1 MGYYNKTISV
11 YGTELQFVQAL
22 IAAIT
27 ESDSRITCTT
37 TDIEAQYAATYRTPS
52 FTFSVDGDYT
62 IVFTREGTLSSNAY
76 GYKISVP
83 VFGDNY
89 YKRIEWKNSI
99 ATANEVTMRTVNLSI
114 ITNSE
119 DVYFRIAPYNGNV
132 VQNGLKLLSAKSSGN
147 AIIGREA
154 DATNIM
160 TTVFIAADSSNQ
172 AYTTVNRIPYTYA
185 PTGSAG
191 VEVIQNKVFLEYG
204 STNRAFTFS
213 KLWDVSTVA
222 ANSQIKIDDVL
233 YYAISSN
240 TLMCID
246 DVNTP
251 TNIQSGA

>member
-1 MGYYNKTISV
+1 MAYYNKTISI

-37 TDIEAQYAATYRTPS
+37 TDIETQYAATSGTPS

-62 IVFTREGTLSSNAY
+62 IVFTRNTDISSNTSRFR
-76 GYKISVP
+76 ISVP

-89 YKRIEWKNSI
+89 YKIIDYSYNDFLKNDVAI
-99 ATANEVTMRTVNLSI
+99 RTVNLSI

-132 VQNGLKLLSAKSSGN
+132 VQNGLKLLSAKSGGN

-160 TTVFIAADSSNQ
+160 TTVFMAAGSSNQ
-172 AYTTVNRIPYTYA
+172 TYTTVNRITYTYA

-222 ANSQIKIDDVL
+222 ANNQVVIGSGT
-233 YYAISSN
+233 YYAIN
-240 TLMCID
+240 DHTLMVIE
-246 DVNTP
+246 
-251 TNIQSGA
+251 

>member
-1 MGYYNKTISV
+1 MAYYNKTISV

-27 ESDSRITCTT
+27 EADSRITCTT
-37 TDIEAQYAATYRTPS
+37 TDIEAQYAAASGIPS

-62 IVFTREGTLSSNAY
+62 IVFTRDGLDISNSSN
-76 GYKISVP
+76 GFKIYCP
-83 VFGDNY
+83 VFGDNIVQMLKWNGQY
-89 YKRIEWKNSI
+89 GSGK
-99 ATANEVTMRTVNLSI
+99 NEVTMRTYNLSI

-119 DVYFRIAPYNGNV
+119 AVYFRIAPYNGNV
-132 VQNGLKLLSAKSSGN
+132 KQNGLKLLSAKSGGN

-160 TTVFIAADSSNQ
+160 TTVFIAAGSSNQ
-172 AYTTVNRIPYTYA
+172 TYTTVNRITYTYA

-222 ANSQIKIDDVL
+222 ADYQVVIGSDTF
-233 YYAISSN
+233 YAVDAH
-240 TLMCID
+240 TLMLIE
-246 DVNTP
+246 
-251 TNIQSGA
+251 QGAAEN

>member
-1 MGYYNKTISV
+1 MAYYNKTISV
-11 YGTELQFVQAL
+11 YGTELQFVQAI

-37 TDIEAQYAATYRTPS
+37 TDIETQYAATSGTPS
-52 FTFSVDGDYT
+52 FTLSVDGDYT
-62 IVFTREGTLSSNAY
+62 IVFTRGNTIDNNTAAFR
-76 GYKISVP
+76 ISVP

-89 YKRIEWKNSI
+89 YKTIGFNANSLAKNQTGI
-99 ATANEVTMRTVNLSI
+99 RTVKLSI

-119 DVYFRIAPYNGNV
+119 DVYFRIAPYNFNMA
-132 VQNGLKLLSAKSSGN
+132 QNGLKLLSAKSGDN
-147 AIIGREA
+147 AIIGREV

-160 TTVFIAADSSNQ
+160 TTVFMAVDSSNQ
-172 AYTTVNRIPYTYA
+172 TYTAVDRITYTYA

-222 ANSQIKIDDVL
+222 ADYQVVIGSDTF
-233 YYAISSN
+233 YAVN
-240 TLMCID
+240 AHTLMLIE
-246 DVNTP
+246 
-251 TNIQSGA
+251 

>member
-1 MGYYNKTISV
+1 MAYYNKTISV
-11 YGTELQFVQAL
+11 YGTERQFVQAI

-27 ESDSRITCTT
+27 EADSRITCTT
-37 TDIEAQYAATYRTPS
+37 TDIETQYAASSGTPS

-62 IVFTREGTLSSNAY
+62 IVFTRGNTINNNAY
-76 GYKISVP
+76 EFRISVP

-89 YKRIEWKNSI
+89 YKTI
-99 ATANEVTMRTVNLSI
+99 AYSNGGLGKDQTGMRTVNLSI

-132 VQNGLKLLSAKSSGN
+132 VQNGLKLLSAKSGDN

-160 TTVFIAADSSNQ
+160 TTVFVAADSISQ
-172 AYTTVNRIPYTYA
+172 AYTAVNRITYTYA

-222 ANSQIKIDDVL
+222 ADYQVVIGSDTF
-233 YYAISSN
+233 YAVN
-240 TLMCID
+240 AHTLMLIE
-246 DVNTP
+246 
-251 TNIQSGA
+251 

>member
-1 MGYYNKTISV
+1 MAYYNKTISI

-27 ESDSRITCTT
+27 EADSRITCTT
-37 TDIEAQYAATYRTPS
+37 TDIEAQYAATSGTPS

-62 IVFTREGTLSSNAY
+62 IVFTRGNTINNDAY
-76 GYKISVP
+76 EFRISVP

-89 YKRIEWKNSI
+89 YKTI
-99 ATANEVTMRTVNLSI
+99 AYSVNGMAKDQTGMRTVNLSI

-132 VQNGLKLLSAKSSGN
+132 KQNGLKLLSAKSGDN
-147 AIIGREA
+147 VIIGREA

-160 TTVFIAADSSNQ
+160 TTVFVAADSISQ
-172 AYTTVNRIPYTYA
+172 AYTAVNRITYTYA

-222 ANSQIKIDDVL
+222 ADYQVVIGSDTF
-233 YYAISSN
+233 YAVN
-240 TLMCID
+240 AHTLMLIE
-246 DVNTP
+246 
-251 TNIQSGA
+251 

>member
-1 MGYYNKTISV
+1 MAYYNKTISV

-27 ESDSRITCTT
+27 EADSRITCAT
-37 TDIEAQYAATYRTPS
+37 TDIEAQYAATSGTPS

-62 IVFTREGTLSSNAY
+62 IVFTRGNTINNNTDIFI
-76 GYKISVP
+76 ISEP

-89 YKRIEWKNSI
+89 YKTITFYDRYGGAGKNQVAI
-99 ATANEVTMRTVNLSI
+99 RTVNLSI

-119 DVYFRIAPYNGNV
+119 AVYFRIAPYNGNV
-132 VQNGLKLLSAKSSGN
+132 KQNGLKLLSAKSGDN

-160 TTVFIAADSSNQ
+160 TTVFMATNGSNQ
-172 AYTTVNRIPYTYA
+172 SYTAVNRIPYTYA
-185 PTGSAG
+185 PVGSAG
-191 VEVIQNKVFLEYG
+191 VEVIQNKVFLENT

-222 ANSQIKIDDVL
+222 ADYQVVIGSDTF
-233 YYAISSN
+233 YAVN
-240 TLMCID
+240 AHTLMLIE
-246 DVNTP
+246 
-251 TNIQSGA
+251 

>member
-1 MGYYNKTISV
+1 MAYYNKTISI
-11 YGTELQFVQAL
+11 YGTELQFVQAI

-27 ESDSRITCTT
+27 EADSRITCTT
-37 TDIEAQYAATYRTPS
+37 TDIETQYAATSGTPS

-62 IVFTREGTLSSNAY
+62 IVFTRGNTIDNNTDIFR
-76 GYKISVP
+76 ISEP

-89 YKRIEWKNSI
+89 YKTITFYGTYGGAGKNQV
-99 ATANEVTMRTVNLSI
+99 AVRTVNLSI

-132 VQNGLKLLSAKSSGN
+132 KQNGLKILSAKSGDN
-147 AIIGREA
+147 VIIGREA

-160 TTVFIAADSSNQ
+160 TTVFMAAGSSNQ
-172 AYTTVNRIPYTYA
+172 TYTAVNRIPYTYA

-222 ANSQIKIDDVL
+222 ADYQVVIGSDTF
-233 YYAISSN
+233 YAVN
-240 TLMCID
+240 AHTLMLIE
-246 DVNTP
+246 
-251 TNIQSGA
+251 